1 MTQRTV
7 LWPYPVG
14 PRVAAPHTRAA
25 GITALK
31 WAEKTS
37 RAVQRQICMPSRR
50 HQASSSSTWSP
61 QGEGAFAA
69 LDYAVSYPNT
79 LLTLVLACSTLNIQ
93 EKDIQARVNGIT
105 APRSASL
112 PAYFYELGPTYRAA
126 DPQGTQRWRS
136 LERTSQLAGNVVQG
150 GHQSNRVGDPASDAG
165 AHVAARR
172 RCRPDCA
179 ASHHGDGRASHPQQ
193 PSCHD

>member
-37 RAVQRQICMPSRR
+37 RAVERQICIPSRR

-69 LDYAVSYPNT
+69 LDYAVSYPNA

-93 EKDIQARVNGIT
+93 EKDIQAPVNGIT

-150 GHQSNRVGDPASDAG
+150 VINRIGWATLRAMQVRTLLLAGDADLIAPPPIMAM
-165 AHVAARR
+165 AARHILNSR
-172 RCRPDCA
+172 LA
-179 ASHHGDGRASHPQQ
+179 
-193 PSCHD
+193 